1 MKIGFQLIFQCV
13 AYPPTHTFAIELLLH
28 EKKNKISKEAQV
40 YFHIGAGQATAAII
54 FRVTCTYI
62 HTDTR
67 IHMKRRES
75 WEFFFGLYSWL
86 STADPRPV
94 RHETLTESDLFRLVF
109 LLVCGAS
116 KLFLTTT
123 TDKIGFYY
131 FHLVVWIVF
140 FFVAVKVKPTRVQIK
155 RHKKKSTSFEKKS
168 CRHFY
173 VREKLRFDGVMEQV
187 VSSPALKQLDSG
199 SVVGTQNT
207 VTYY

>member
-1 MKIGFQLIFQCV
+1 
-13 AYPPTHTFAIELLLH
+13 
-28 EKKNKISKEAQV
+28 
-40 YFHIGAGQATAAII
+40 
-54 FRVTCTYI
+54 
-62 HTDTR
+62 
-67 IHMKRRES
+67 MKRRES

-123 TDKIGFYY
+123 TDKIGVYY
-131 FHLVVWIVF
+131 FQLVVWIVF
-140 FFVAVKVKPTRVQIK
+140 FYRSESETDTRSNKTAQ
-155 RHKKKSTSFEKKS
+155 KKSTSFEKKS